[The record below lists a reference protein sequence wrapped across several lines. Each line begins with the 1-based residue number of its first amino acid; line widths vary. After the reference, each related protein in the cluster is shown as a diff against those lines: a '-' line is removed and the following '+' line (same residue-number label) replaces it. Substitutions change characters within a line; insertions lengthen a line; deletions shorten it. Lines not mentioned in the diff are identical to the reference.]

1 MVTHVQTEVDEE
13 TYNMLKRIALLKG
26 KSLKEIVREA
36 IDRYV
41 KESRKDVESAIKR
54 DSIWKAVGVFE
65 VERDASEKD
74 EWESA
79 NWQSE

>member
-36 IDRYV
+36 IENYI
-41 KESRKDVESAIKR
+41 KENRESIESTIRK

-65 VERDASEKD
+65 VEEDASERD
-74 EWESA
+74 DWGIA
-79 NWQSE
+79 D

>member
-1 MVTHVQTEVDEE
+1 MVTHVQTEIDEE

-36 IDRYV
+36 IENYI
-41 KESRKDVESAIKR
+41 KENRESIESTIRK

-65 VERDASEKD
+65 VEEDASERD
-74 EWESA
+74 DWGIA
-79 NWQSE
+79 D